1 MDDIFEVYLN
11 EFSQFLEKQERS
23 QLTISGYK
31 NDICLIKKWVR
42 LSKNQQFTID
52 QLTSDLVKEYKQF
65 LINKN
70 AHPRTIS
77 RRLASM
83 AIFAL
88 WAQSAGYI
96 PEGPNPVQGTH
107 SIKNVIVAPRW
118 LTDREKTQLIRVVN
132 DEVTRSMLR
141 LPRLGIII
149 LRDATIV
156 KVLVNTGLRIGELS
170 NLKIT
175 DIHLGKNQGLL
186 VVRSG
191 KGAKRREIPLNLE
204 ARKAINMYLLMRSD
218 LSEEMLFLDQD
229 GSQIEKRTAQRA
241 VSRFAK
247 IAGLKGVSCH
257 TLRHTFAKN
266 LIDQN
271 VSIEKVSLLL
281 GHTNLNTTKI
291 YITPSLN
298 DLEDA
303 VGKLDPVD

>member
-1 MDDIFEVYLN
+1 MDNIFEVYLY
-11 EFSQFLEKQERS
+11 EFSQFLAKQERS
-23 QLTISGYK
+23 PITISGYK
-31 NDICLIKKWVR
+31 NDICLLKKWVF
-42 LSKNQQFTID
+42 LSKNQQFTLD
-52 QLTSDLVKEYKQF
+52 QLTSELVKEYKQF
-65 LINKN
+65 LINKD

-77 RRLASM
+77 RRLASI

-96 PEGPNPVQGTH
+96 AEGPNPVQGTH

-118 LTDREKTQLIRVVN
+118 LTDREKVQLIRVVN
-132 DEVTRSMLR
+132 EEVTRSMLR

-170 NLKIT
+170 NLKIA
-175 DIHLGKNQGLL
+175 DIHLEKNHG
-186 VVRSG
+186 VIIVRSG
-191 KGAKRREIPLNLE
+191 KGSKRREIPLNLE
-204 ARKAINMYLLMRSD
+204 ARKAINLYLRMRSD
-218 LSEEMLFLDQD
+218 FSDEMLFLDQD

-291 YITPSLN
+291 YITPSRN
-298 DLEDA
+298 YLEDA
-303 VGKLDPVD
+303 VAKLDPVE